1 MESTPIIGRSTY
13 RSLLPHLA
21 IAGLFVMCGVG
32 FWNNILLFPKLAQ
45 FFGIDA
51 SHARYI
57 QALYSCGYIVFA
69 VPSALFHRKYGYK
82 IGMIFALGLVS
93 VGPFLIYPAIAQH
106 GAAFFF
112 VAVVL
117 LGAGWSA
124 LETSLN
130 ALAVEMGRPETAV
143 RRLNFVQS
151 FFPVGVVIGYI
162 MGRWLYPSDLHLS
175 FNVLAE
181 TAARPYIVVG
191 LAVLFLAFLLERVEF
206 PARSGIRSG
215 GLKEAGVELRAVLA
229 DAKVMFGAVAI
240 FACIAIQSTL
250 QGANYQYVTEQYPG
264 FTYDFAENMVFAAL
278 IVFGVGRFLGTAL
291 TGVIKPARLYLCSVV
306 ACLTFTLGALAFGG
320 VAGFY
325 CLMATNICMGIGYPT
340 VFAATIKDL
349 RSSANVGA
357 GVLVTASGLSGLIIP
372 LAMNFLIAAASARV
386 AVLMALPCFVLLL
399 IYARKALRT
408 A

>member
-1 MESTPIIGRSTY
+1 M
-13 RSLLPHLA
+13 A
-21 IAGLFVMCGVG
+21 IAGLLVICGVG
-32 FWNNILLFPKLAQ
+32 FWNDILLFPKLAQ

-51 SHARYI
+51 SHARHI
-57 QALYSCGYIVFA
+57 QALYSVGYIVFA
-69 VPSALFHRKYGYK
+69 LPSALFHRKYGYK

-106 GAAFFF
+106 GMAFFL

-143 RRLNFVQS
+143 RRLNFVQA

-175 FNVLAE
+175 FSVLAE

-215 GLKEAGVELRAVLA
+215 GLKEGGREVRTLLSDRA
-229 DAKVMFGAVAI
+229 VMFGAAAI
-240 FACIAIQSTL
+240 FSCIAIQSTL

-278 IVFGVGRFLGTAL
+278 SIFGIGRFAGTAL
-291 TGVIKPARLYLCSVV
+291 MGVIAPGRLYLWSVV
-306 ACLTFTLGALAFGG
+306 ACLVLTIGALALGG

-340 VFAATIKDL
+340 VFATTIRDL
-349 RSSANVGA
+349 RSSANIGA
-357 GVLVTASGLSGLIIP
+357 GILVTASGLSGLIIP
-372 LAMNFLIAAASARV
+372 LAMNYLIQASSARV
-386 AVLMALPCFVLLL
+386 AILMALPCLMLLL
-399 IYARKALRT
+399 IYARRMMRVA
-408 A
+408 